1 MRLTRTIVPIAVT
14 AVLAAGTMVVSA
26 DPGERRVS
34 ASEHPA
40 SASQR
45 PYAVRPLTVFGV
57 VDPTP
62 PPVVDPTPPPVDP
75 TPPPVVDLTPPPV
88 DPTPPPVVAPAPS
101 SVGSRG
107 PAPVNLG
114 VAGSFAILTKTGVT
128 DVYASTIKGNVGA
141 SPITGAAVG
150 LTCPEVTGTIYTV
163 NAAGPAQ
170 CRVTNAPGLTV
181 AVRDEEAAY
190 TDAAGRTNPGFVN
203 LGAGQI
209 GGLILPPGLYKW
221 TGDVSISNDVTLE
234 GGPNDV
240 WIFQVAG
247 SLTQASATKVTMTG
261 GARAKN
267 VFWQTAGAVAI
278 GTTARSEGTILSK
291 TMIAMSTGASTNGR
305 LLAQT
310 QVTLQKNRV
319 TIVR

>member
-45 PYAVRPLTVFGV
+45 PHAVRPLTVFGV

-75 TPPPVVDLTPPPV
+75 TPL
-88 DPTPPPVVAPAPS
+88 PVVAPAPS

-114 VAGSFAILTKTGVT
+114 AAGSFAILTKTGVT

-209 GGLILPPGLYKW
+209 GGLILPP
-221 TGDVSISNDVTLE
+221 VC
-234 GGPNDV
+234 
-240 WIFQVAG
+240 
-247 SLTQASATKVTMTG
+247 
-261 GARAKN
+261 
-267 VFWQTAGAVAI
+267 
-278 GTTARSEGTILSK
+278 
-291 TMIAMSTGASTNGR
+291 TNG
-305 LLAQT
+305 LATFRYQMT
-310 QVTLQKNRV
+310 
-319 TIVR
+319 

>member
-45 PYAVRPLTVFGV
+45 PHAVRPLTVFGV

-75 TPPPVVDLTPPPV
+75 TPPPVV
-88 DPTPPPVVAPAPS
+88 APAPS

-114 VAGSFAILTKTGVT
+114 AAGSFAILTKTGVT

-150 LTCPEVTGTIYTV
+150 LTCPEVTGDDLH
-163 NAAGPAQ
+163 GQ
-170 CRVTNAPGLTV
+170 CGWSSSMQG
-181 AVRDEEAAY
+181 DERPWP
-190 TDAAGRTNPGFVN
+190 DGGRARRGSR
-203 LGAGQI
+203 
-209 GGLILPPGLYKW
+209 LY
-221 TGDVSISNDVTLE
+221 
-234 GGPNDV
+234 
-240 WIFQVAG
+240 
-247 SLTQASATKVTMTG
+247 
-261 GARAKN
+261 
-267 VFWQTAGAVAI
+267 
-278 GTTARSEGTILSK
+278 
-291 TMIAMSTGASTNGR
+291 
-305 LLAQT
+305 
-310 QVTLQKNRV
+310 
-319 TIVR
+319 